1 MNKNKN
7 SGILLVR
14 FNNQN
19 FSFQIRKTEVL
30 IKINFQ
36 VWLSWISC
44 IAPKASVCRV
54 KVGRSNDCLKRFF
67 NLIYKNRINNIKQI
81 EVLFQLKLGKNNKK
95 HLLSRLGD
103 MNRYI
108 HNECK
113 THQNRLIYCF
123 MILWDIWSIFL

>member
-7 SGILLVR
+7 PDILLVR

-36 VWLSWISC
+36 VCLGWISC
-44 IAPKASVCRV
+44 IAPKASVCSV

-67 NLIYKNRINNIKQI
+67 NLIYKNRINNIKQT
-81 EVLFQLKLGKNNKK
+81 ETLFQLKLGKNNKK

-113 THQNRLIYCF
+113 NHENPLIYCF
-123 MILWDIWSIFL
+123 MIL